1 MLETLINWD
10 KQLFFFINS
19 HHNPFWDSV
28 MLFVTNKSSWY
39 LLYAIIIAFLIYSYR
54 KHMWLAVIM
63 IAITITIADQTS
75 SGFLK
80 PTVERLRPC
89 KDPDIS
95 ERVRTP
101 GGCGGLHG
109 FTSSHAS
116 NHFGIAV
123 LLILLGYKWSKWIW
137 LFLPWAALVAYS
149 RVYVGVHF
157 PGDVI
162 VGGIIGVLAAYI
174 AFYIGK
180 WLSDKTGA
188 QLQFR
193 SSNI

>member
-10 KQLFFFINS
+10 KALFFLINS
-19 HHNPFWDSV
+19 HHSPFWDSV
-28 MLFVTNKSSWY
+28 MLFVTNKGSWY
-39 LLYAIIIAFLIYSYR
+39 LLYAIIIGFLIYSYR
-54 KHMWLAVIM
+54 KHIWLPVIM
-63 IAITITIADQTS
+63 IALTITIADQTS

-89 KDPDIS
+89 KDPEIAS
-95 ERVRTP
+95 QVRTP

-123 LLILLGYKWSKWIW
+123 LLILMGRNWSKWVW
-137 LFLPWAALVAYS
+137 LFLPWAAIIAYS

-162 VGGIIGVLAAYI
+162 VGGIIGVIAAYI
-174 AFYIGK
+174 AFYFGK
-180 WLSDKTGA
+180 WLSIKTGA
-188 QLQFR
+188 KLE
-193 SSNI
+193 I

>member
-1 MLETLINWD
+1 MLEFLVEWD
-10 KQLFFFINS
+10 KQLFFAINS
-19 HHNPFWDSV
+19 LHSPFWDKF
-28 MLFVTNKSSWY
+28 MLFVTNKGSWY
-39 LLYAIIIAFLIYSYR
+39 LLYGIIIAFLIYSYK
-54 KHMWLAVIM
+54 KHIWLPVIM
-63 IAITITIADQTS
+63 IALTITIADQTS

-89 KDPDIS
+89 KDPEIADQ
-95 ERVRTP
+95 VRTP

-123 LLILLGYKWSKWIW
+123 LLILMGRNWSRWVW
-137 LFLPWAALVAYS
+137 LFLPWAAIIAYS

-162 VGGIIGVLAAYI
+162 VGGLIGIAA
-174 AFYIGK
+174 AFISFNLGR
-180 WLSDKTGA
+180 LISNKTGA
-188 QLQFR
+188 QLIV
-193 SSNI
+193 S